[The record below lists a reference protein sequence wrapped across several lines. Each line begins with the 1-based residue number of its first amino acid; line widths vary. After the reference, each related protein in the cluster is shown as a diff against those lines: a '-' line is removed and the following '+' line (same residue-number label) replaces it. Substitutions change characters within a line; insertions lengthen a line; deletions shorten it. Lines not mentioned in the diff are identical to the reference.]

1 MNILLRGN
9 LPAHDQGRCPYRMEK
24 LNTAADGS
32 SALELVATSCA
43 NQSCPT
49 IFKSPSGNYV
59 IQGYAV
65 DAQQVGVTLSPGE
78 LLVEIPADLLESV
91 RSS

>member
-1 MNILLRGN
+1 MEN
-9 LPAHDQGRCPYRMEK
+9 LTSPAE
-24 LNTAADGS
+24 GS
-32 SALELVATSCA
+32 TSLELVASSCA

-49 IFKSPSGNYV
+49 IFKSPNGNYV

-65 DAQQVGVTLSPGE
+65 DAQQVGVTLSAGE

-91 RSS
+91 RRN